1 MTKHIKK
8 VSGLSRR
15 EVLVGSA
22 AGAGLVIGYSVLPNA
37 VDSASKAIAAGNWD
51 HQQFLSMDADGKAT
65 VHVTKCEIGQ
75 HVGTAL
81 AQAVAEELEIDWND
95 VRVNYPESHAK
106 WGLHIT
112 GGSWSVN
119 WTFDRNSRIGASA
132 RIALI
137 EAGSKMMKAMPANC
151 YAKNSRVYTAD
162 GSKSVS
168 YKEILS
174 SNTIDRTFSEE
185 EMKSIKLKSF
195 GEYSIVGQSKQPLD
209 LPAKLDGSAKYGID
223 VFVPNMVYAI
233 PIQNPTRY
241 GAIPKAVDESAA
253 KKIDGYVGAYV
264 NKEGFTRVNT
274 GYVVA
279 IGETYWAAEK
289 AAKALKIDWDLG
301 ENKNISSDDI
311 RDESIRLQK
320 DPNAGFLWVLEG
332 DTDKGMKN
340 AANKH
345 TAVYETAI
353 AYHGCLEP
361 MNGVA
366 YEKDGIMHIHSGHQS
381 FTFAVGNTAAALG
394 VEQDKIVCHQYY
406 AGGGFGRRTEPDLH
420 VLVAQTCKHVG
431 RPVKLIFSREQDMM
445 FDFHRSP
452 TYQVIEGG
460 EEFGRMTAMNH
471 DVVAGWST
479 KRAAPGFMPDSVDKK
494 GKVDQFSTNGSDHW
508 YDIPNHKVRSIN
520 NELSDRALPVGFLRA
535 VAPSW
540 TFWAVESYLD
550 EMAKKAGRDPLAF
563 RLDHLTAAGKNAGT
577 PPNSVGGAHRLRNAL
592 LVAAGRAGYGVKPLG
607 KNEGM
612 GMACVSSQERGSP
625 TWTACVA
632 EVKVDPNSGEV
643 EVKKITVSMDVGT
656 AVNPDGVRKQIEGS
670 ALYGISLALYE
681 NLTMKNGSIEQ
692 GNFDTWT
699 PMRLNQVPEIE
710 TVLIQNG
717 HYPAGTGEPAT
728 TVVAPAI
735 ANAIDNSVG
744 ARVRSLPITPEKIK
758 SAMREA

>member
-8 VSGLSRR
+8 VAGISRR

-51 HQQFLSMDADGKAT
+51 HQQYLTMDTDGKAY
-65 VHVTKCEIGQ
+65 VYITKCEIGQ

-81 AQAVAEELEIDWND
+81 AQAVAEELEINWDD
-95 VRVNYPESHAK
+95 VNVIYPDSHAK
-106 WGLHIT
+106 WGLMIT

-132 RIALI
+132 RIALV
-137 EAGSKMMKAMPANC
+137 EAGAKMMGASVSDC
-151 YAKNSRVYTAD
+151 YAKNSVVYSNS
-162 GSKSVS
+162 GSSVT
-168 YKEILS
+168 YKDILS
-174 SNTIDRTFSEE
+174 KNTIDRTFSEE
-185 EMKSIKLKSF
+185 EMKAIKLKSF
-195 GEYSIVGQSKQPLD
+195 GEYDVVGKSKVPFD
-209 LPAKLDGSAKYGID
+209 LPSKLDGSAKYGID
-223 VFVPNMVYAI
+223 VFVPNMVYGI
-233 PIQNPTRY
+233 VVQNPTRW
-241 GAIPKAVDESAA
+241 GAVPKSVNEAAA

-264 NKEGFTRVNT
+264 EKSGFARINT

-279 IGETYWAAEK
+279 LGETYWAAEK

-301 ENKNISSDDI
+301 PNKNVSSKVI
-311 RDESIRLQK
+311 RDESIKLQK
-320 DPNAGFLWVLEG
+320 DPSTGFLWVLEG
-332 DTDKGMKN
+332 DTDKAMKN
-340 AANKH
+340 ASNKH

-353 AYHGCLEP
+353 AYHGTMEP
-361 MNGVA
+361 MNCTA
-366 YEKDGIMHIHSGHQS
+366 YEKDGVWHLHG
-381 FTFAVGNTAAALG
+381 GNQWFSMAAPTAAAALG
-394 VEQDKIVCHQYY
+394 VEADKVVCHQYY
-406 AGGGFGRRTEPDLH
+406 AGGGFGRRTEPDNF
-420 VLVAQTCKHVG
+420 VLAAQTSKFIG
-431 RPVKLIFSREQDMM
+431 RPVKLLFSREQDMM
-445 FDFHRSP
+445 FDFHRTP

-460 EEFGRMTAMNH
+460 EEFGRLTSMKH

-479 KRAAPGFMPDSVDKK
+479 RRAAPGFMPDSVDKK

-508 YDIPNHKVRSIN
+508 YDVPNHQVRSIPN
-520 NELSDRALPVGFLRA
+520 DLSDKALPVGFLRA
-535 VAPSW
+535 VAPGW
-540 TFWAVESYLD
+540 TFWAVESYMD

-563 RLDHLTAAGKNAGT
+563 RLDHLTAQGKNAGT
-577 PPNSVGGAHRLRNAL
+577 PPNTIGGAHRLRNAL

-607 KNEGM
+607 KNVGM
-612 GMACVSSQERGSP
+612 GMAAVTSQERGSP

-632 EVKVDPNSGEV
+632 EVEVNPQSGDV
-643 EVKKITVSMDVGT
+643 VVKKVTISMDVGT
-656 AVNPDGVRKQIEGS
+656 AVNPEGVKKQIEGS
-670 ALYGISLALYE
+670 ALYGISLAMYE
-681 NLTMKNGSIEQ
+681 ELTMKNGSIEQ

-699 PMRLNQVPEIE
+699 PMRLNQAPEIE

-735 ANAIDNSVG
+735 ANAIDSAVG

>member
-1 MTKHIKK
+1 MTKQIKK

-15 EVLVGSA
+15 ELLVGSA
-22 AGAGLVIGYSVLPNA
+22 AGAGLVIGYSVLPS

-51 HQQFLSMDADGKAT
+51 HQQFLTMDADGKAT
-65 VHVTKCEIGQ
+65 VHITKCEIGQ

-95 VRVNYPESHAK
+95 VKVDYPESHAK

-137 EAGSKMMKAMPANC
+137 EAGSKLMNASAGDC
-151 YAKNSRVYTAD
+151 YARNSVVHSND
-162 GSKSVS
+162 GKSIT
-168 YKEILS
+168 YKDILS
-174 SNTIDRTFSEE
+174 KTSIDRTFTEE
-185 EMKSIKLKSF
+185 EMKAIKLKSF
-195 GEYSIVGQSKQPLD
+195 GEYSIVGQSKVPLD
-209 LPAKLDGSAKYGID
+209 MPSKIDGSAKYGID
-223 VFVPNMVYAI
+223 VFVPNMAYAI
-233 PIQNPTRY
+233 PLQNPTRY
-241 GAIPKAVDESAA
+241 GAVPKSVDESEA
-253 KKIDGYVGAYV
+253 KKIDGYIGAYV

-279 IGETYWAAEK
+279 LGETYWAAEK
-289 AAKALKIDWDLG
+289 AAKALKVDWDLG
-301 ENKNISSDDI
+301 ENKNVSSKTI

-320 DPNAGFLWVLEG
+320 DPNSGFLWVLEG
-332 DTDKGMKN
+332 DTDKGMNN
-340 AANKH
+340 AQNKH
-345 TAVYETAI
+345 TAVYETEI

-361 MNGVA
+361 MNAVA
-366 YEKDGIMHIHSGHQS
+366 FEKDGIMHIHSGHQS

-394 VEQDKIVCHQYY
+394 VEADKVVCHQYY
-406 AGGGFGRRTEPDLH
+406 AGGGFGRRTEPDCHILTAQ
-420 VLVAQTCKHVG
+420 VAKFAG
-431 RPVKLIFSREQDMM
+431 RPVKLIYSREQDMM
-445 FDFHRSP
+445 FDFHRTP

-460 EEFGRMTAMNH
+460 EEFGRITAMKH
-471 DVVAGWST
+471 DIAAGWST

-520 NELSDRALPVGFLRA
+520 NELSDKALPVGFLRA

-540 TFWAVESYLD
+540 TFWAVESYMD

-563 RLDHLTAAGKNAGT
+563 RLDHLTAQGKNAGS
-577 PPNSVGGAHRLRNAL
+577 PPNTVGGAHRLRNAL

-607 KNEGM
+607 ENEGM
-612 GMACVSSQERGSP
+612 GMAAVSSQERGSP

-632 EVKVDPNSGEV
+632 EVKVDPNSGDIDL
-643 EVKKITVSMDVGT
+643 KKVTISMDVGT
-656 AVNPDGVRKQIEGS
+656 AVNPTGVKKQIEGS
-670 ALYGISLALYE
+670 ALYGISLAVYE
-681 NLTMKNGSIEQ
+681 KLTMKNGSIEQ
-692 GNFDTWT
+692 SNFDSWT

-710 TVLIQNG
+710 TVLIENG

-735 ANAIDNSVG
+735 ANAIANAVG
-744 ARVRSLPITPEKIK
+744 ARVRSLPITPEKVK
-758 SAMREA
+758 SAMRDA

>member
-1 MTKHIKK
+1 MTKQIKK

-15 EVLVGSA
+15 ELMVGSA
-22 AGAGLVIGYSVLPNA
+22 AGAGLVIGYSVLPSI
-37 VDSASKAIAAGNWD
+37 DSATKAIAAGNWD
-51 HQQFLSMDADGKAT
+51 HQQFLTMDADGKAT
-65 VHVTKCEIGQ
+65 VHITKCEIGQ

-95 VRVNYPESHAK
+95 VSVDYPESHAK

-137 EAGSKMMKAMPANC
+137 EAGSKLMNASAGNC
-151 YAKNSRVYTAD
+151 YAKNSVVYSND
-162 GSKSVS
+162 GNSIT
-168 YKEILS
+168 YKDILS
-174 SNTIDRTFSEE
+174 KTTIDRTFTEE
-185 EMKSIKLKSF
+185 EMKAIKLKSF

-209 LPAKLDGSAKYGID
+209 LPSKLDGSAKYGID
-223 VFVPNMVYAI
+223 VFVPNMAYAI
-233 PIQNPTRY
+233 PLQNPTRY
-241 GAIPKAVDESAA
+241 GAVPKSVDESEA
-253 KKIDGYVGAYV
+253 KKIDGYIGAYI

-279 IGETYWAAEK
+279 LGETYWAAEK
-289 AAKALKIDWDLG
+289 AAKALKVDWDLG
-301 ENKNISSDDI
+301 ENKNVSSKTI

-320 DPNAGFLWVLEG
+320 DPNSGFLWVLEG

-340 AANKH
+340 AQNKH
-345 TAVYETAI
+345 TAVYETEI

-361 MNGVA
+361 MNAVA
-366 YEKDGIMHIHSGHQS
+366 FEKEGIMHIHSGHQS

-394 VEQDKIVCHQYY
+394 VEADKVVCHQYY
-406 AGGGFGRRTEPDLH
+406 AGGGFGRRTEPDCHILT
-420 VLVAQTCKHVG
+420 AQVCKFAG
-431 RPVKLIFSREQDMM
+431 RPVKLIYSREQDMM
-445 FDFHRSP
+445 FDFHRTP

-460 EEFGRMTAMNH
+460 EEFGRITAMNH
-471 DVVAGWST
+471 DIAAGWST

-520 NELSDRALPVGFLRA
+520 NELSDKALPVGFLRA

-540 TFWAVESYLD
+540 TFWAVESYMD

-563 RLDHLTAAGKNAGT
+563 RLDHLTAQGKNAGS
-577 PPNSVGGAHRLRNAL
+577 PPNTVGGAHRLRNAL
-592 LVAAGRAGYGVKPLG
+592 LVAAGRAGYGVKPLEE
-607 KNEGM
+607 NEGM
-612 GMACVSSQERGSP
+612 GMAAVSSQERGSP

-632 EVKVDPNSGEV
+632 EVKVDPNNGDIDL
-643 EVKKITVSMDVGT
+643 KKVTISMDVGT

-681 NLTMKNGSIEQ
+681 KLTMKNGSIEQ
-692 GNFDTWT
+692 SNFDSWT

-710 TVLIQNG
+710 TVLIENG

-735 ANAIDNSVG
+735 ANAIANAVG
-744 ARVRSLPITPEKIK
+744 ARVRSLPITPEKVK